1 MMSRN
6 DRLLD
11 RDVTPS
17 PRAISPL
24 LSVTL
29 NGCLSTSEVTMAAAQ
44 LPGTI
49 LSDDESDGVAGRRDG
64 SGKPAKRPSGDDGD
78 DTTDDEM
85 DGDFEFGGLLGED
98 LGGGA
103 AWSTRWATSVASI
116 IAAARSNMRRGK
128 PAGGEGEEE
137 SGSGSSSDSSS
148 GESSSGESSDSDDEV
163 DDAERA
169 GEMEKDVLK
178 VREAPPR
185 RGESSRESQAGEG
198 EASSSGE
205 DSDEDGDASESEGDE
220 EERAERIKADAYFA
234 SSRVASSDD
243 GVDTFA
249 QLGLS
254 RPLLRGVA
262 SMGFV
267 TPTPIQASVLPVAMA
282 GRDVCASA
290 VTGSG
295 KTAAFL
301 LPLMERILQ
310 RGGGRGGRGRQ
321 GKGGEQGLVTR
332 GHASAR
338 PDADEGARGTVREH
352 DGGYVGLHRPP
363 RGADRWRGEERDVS

>member
-1 MMSRN
+1 
-6 DRLLD
+6 
-11 RDVTPS
+11 
-17 PRAISPL
+17 
-24 LSVTL
+24 
-29 NGCLSTSEVTMAAAQ
+29 MAAAQ

-98 LGGGA
+98 LGGGGGLVDA
-103 AWSTRWATSVASI
+103 LGVTRTSASWSYKSALALLERNDSGGTGTAPGRAVERTSVASI

-205 DSDEDGDASESEGDE
+205 DSDEDGDASESGKLF
-220 EERAERIKADAYFA
+220 RPFSQLQYYRILTRSQICRFLSSPFYHHPHQKGTRKRGPSGSRPTPTSPRPASRRRTTALTPSRSSASPALSSGASPPWA
-234 SSRVASSDD
+234 SSRPRPYRPPSCRSPWRD
-243 GVDTFA
+243 GT
-249 QLGLS
+249 
-254 RPLLRGVA
+254 
-262 SMGFV
+262 
-267 TPTPIQASVLPVAMA
+267 
-282 GRDVCASA
+282 
-290 VTGSG
+290 
-295 KTAAFL
+295 
-301 LPLMERILQ
+301 
-310 RGGGRGGRGRQ
+310 
-321 GKGGEQGLVTR
+321 
-332 GHASAR
+332 SAR
-338 PDADEGARGTVREH
+338 
-352 DGGYVGLHRPP
+352 RP
-363 RGADRWRGEERDVS
+363 